1 MPIENLASS
10 VDIAISGMRAQS
22 LRMNVAAE
30 NIANSDTSRAADG
43 KPYRRKFVVLSAQA
57 GGGVNVDSVAS
68 DTATALKTRFMPAH
82 PDADEAGN
90 VHLPNVDLATEM
102 VNLVVASRSYE
113 ANAAVLK
120 RYEDGSNAALELLR

>member
-1 MPIENLASS
+1 MPIQNLSSS

-30 NIANSDTSRAADG
+30 NIANSETSRAADG
-43 KPYRRKFVVLSAQA
+43 KPYRRKFVVLSTQA
-57 GGGVNVDSVAS
+57 GGGVDIADVAS
-68 DTATALKTRFMPAH
+68 DTVTQLKTRFMPAH

-90 VHLPNVDLATEM
+90 VRLSNVELATEM
-102 VNLVVASRSYE
+102 MNLVVASRSYE

-120 RYEDGSNAALELLR
+120 RYEDGSSAALELLR